1 MGASQS
7 GCGSSP
13 YEVDTRV
20 ATGPI
25 FDSILNVPET
35 RKDTLRAA
43 EAVEKLLCKDATALQ
58 ANIFVRQFVSEW
70 LTSRSTRAR
79 PGKTTMEIVNV
90 ATLIEFVAICLGFG
104 HADAN
109 CEAKLSIEDVFFH
122 MFAEKESPEVLFSE
136 FLELLCDI
144 TAAPPPAHDAIKQ
157 AHETALQTNKAKRSG
172 PKPFCEFVASWLREA
187 LPFALPT
194 MQNWMEC
201 QLLGPN
207 QYIGGICETDSE
219 AARLPP
225 HVAQFF
231 QKWSTVTIFS
241 QRRMVPA
248 LGLWSTI
255 QLRVSAEQLPTTPSS
270 VLFRYASP
278 TLLCSILGPE
288 FSEHSWRL
296 LYNSGDHGMS
306 SSAIQRT
313 CFKYNAATV
322 AVFRDAAGCVF
333 GVGLDREWQDSHT
346 LFGGDQC
353 RVFEL
358 HPELRQVQG
367 CGVRVLY
374 NTRSRN
380 ADKGFGAGVAGKWK
394 FWMQSDLTTGTRMFG
409 PGSVPGVS
417 QALTVHAI
425 EIWGCGGDKAAESQR
440 SRQAV
445 GHQIQQRAARA
456 KRPDWNTDR
465 DLLVMAGTNAGRD
478 IAAGEAGRLEHDAA
492 DS

>member
-270 VLFRYASP
+270 VLFRCISRHNVALMCGSA
-278 TLLCSILGPE
+278 
-288 FSEHSWRL
+288 RL
-296 LYNSGDHGMS
+296 
-306 SSAIQRT
+306 
-313 CFKYNAATV
+313 
-322 AVFRDAAGCVF
+322 DAACKV
-333 GVGLDREWQDSHT
+333 VLLLRRWRWELD
-346 LFGGDQC
+346 
-353 RVFEL
+353 V
-358 HPELRQVQG
+358 
-367 CGVRVLY
+367 
-374 NTRSRN
+374 RSRV
-380 ADKGFGAGVAGKWK
+380 AAPKYLLGVLSSLARRVYSGGL
-394 FWMQSDLTTGTRMFG
+394 SVDLGYCM
-409 PGSVPGVS
+409 
-417 QALTVHAI
+417 AI
-425 EIWGCGGDKAAESQR
+425 WVRICA
-440 SRQAV
+440 
-445 GHQIQQRAARA
+445 
-456 KRPDWNTDR
+456 
-465 DLLVMAGTNAGRD
+465 
-478 IAAGEAGRLEHDAA
+478 
-492 DS
+492 